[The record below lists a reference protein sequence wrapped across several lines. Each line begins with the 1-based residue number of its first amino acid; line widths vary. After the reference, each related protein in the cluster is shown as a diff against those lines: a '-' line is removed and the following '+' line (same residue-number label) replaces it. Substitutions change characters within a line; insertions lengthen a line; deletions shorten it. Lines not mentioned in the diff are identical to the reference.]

1 MSTTRADQTDAQIR
15 QKLTPDE
22 MLAWLGVHASH
33 YLSSQRNLVHYVR
46 GRNVVDAIRARST
59 TAHSPPP
66 SRGDCTTGSTKKS

>member
-1 MSTTRADQTDAQIR
+1 VISIIHVMSNNEADQTDGPNR

-33 YLSSQRNLVHYVR
+33 YLSSQRNLVNYVR

-66 SRGDCTTGSTKKS
+66 SRAD